1 MSRRDP
7 LVTLRQMRDHAA
19 EAVAL
24 VAHRRRRDLDT
35 DRVLMHALT
44 RLVEVVGEAASR
56 VPRELQ
62 AKHDAI
68 PWADVIGMRHRLIHS
83 YDQVDLDVLW
93 ATLDDDLRTLIKQ
106 LDRILRA

>member
-7 LVTLRQMRDHAA
+7 LVALRQMRDHAA

-24 VAHRRRRDLDT
+24 AGRHKRKDLDK

-44 RLVEVVGEAASR
+44 RLVEIVGEAANR
-56 VPRELQ
+56 VPPEMHAQYRT
-62 AKHDAI
+62 I
-68 PWADVIGMRHRLIHS
+68 PWLDIVGMRHRLIHG

-93 ATLDDDLRTLIKQ
+93 ATIDDDLPALVHQ
-106 LDRILRA
+106 LDRILGA